1 MMQGFCGLPHARGG
15 VSCALSGGTQI
26 CPSSP
31 RTWGCFLKSFML
43 LSFLSVFPTHVG
55 VFLSGRWIK
64 IKNYCL
70 PHARGGVSEGFK
82 AYTVMIGSSPR
93 TWGCFY
99 ETPQNP
105 RIRKVFPTHV
115 GVFLKVKSWQKLLNR
130 LPHARGG
137 VSPEGYEEV
146 PYVLSS
152 PRTWG
157 CFHTCLP
164 LRYACLVFPTHVGVF
179 LYKALHICHPHR
191 LPHARGGVSTV
202 RTSVSEGYVVFPT
215 HVGVFLCIRGTGAV
229 RARLPHARGGVS
241 SQFLLFTY
249 TQKSSPRTWGCFPPQ
264 GRVA

>member
-1 MMQGFCGLPHARGG
+1 MGVFPKTAPMIQGFCGLPHARGG

-179 LYKALHICHPHR
+179 LRTLGNSGIQCC
-191 LPHARGGVSTV
+191 LPHARGGVSLHSGDWRCP
-202 RTSVSEGYVVFPT
+202 RT
-215 HVGVFLCIRGTGAV
+215 
-229 RARLPHARGGVS
+229 
-241 SQFLLFTY
+241 
-249 TQKSSPRTWGCFPPQ
+249 SSPRTWGCFSSWYL
-264 GRVA
+264 

>member
-1 MMQGFCGLPHARGG
+1 M
-15 VSCALSGGTQI
+15 
-26 CPSSP
+26 
-31 RTWGCFLKSFML
+31 
-43 LSFLSVFPTHVG
+43 G

-179 LYKALHICHPHR
+179 LRTLGNSGIQCC
-191 LPHARGGVSTV
+191 LPHARGGVSLHSGDWRCP
-202 RTSVSEGYVVFPT
+202 RT
-215 HVGVFLCIRGTGAV
+215 
-229 RARLPHARGGVS
+229 
-241 SQFLLFTY
+241 
-249 TQKSSPRTWGCFPPQ
+249 SSPRTWGCFSSWYL
-264 GRVA
+264 